1 MSGRDVV
8 RQMRDSGAL
17 SKPARS
23 GNVVDLIL
31 GVLATVAVGSCI
43 YVGIGWFNAA
53 PPPAGTTPPTVLAAV
68 ARSDMPV
75 WTAEDTAG
83 CERAAG
89 AAARERVPDEFGLAN
104 PALTEG
110 GYARLATLA
119 ACRATRKVE
128 RLCDPQQ
135 RAEFVGVVNDY
146 LSRREL
152 IIAGLNLE
160 GAPMAIMGGIM
171 GGEVAFGSSVHDVMK
186 DDTIGYLDIYHH
198 RVIAALQ
205 ALARRNLVTQS
216 DFGAFFGMGV
226 SETITEAFKDITAD
240 GSTCA

>member
-23 GNVVDLIL
+23 GNAVDIIL
-31 GVLATVAVGSCI
+31 GIVATIAVGSCI
-43 YVGIGWFNAA
+43 YVGIDWLNAT
-53 PPPAGTTPPTVLAAV
+53 PPPAAAASPAVLTA
-68 ARSDMPV
+68 ARSDIPL
-75 WTAEDTAG
+75 WTVEDAAG
-83 CERAAG
+83 CERAAR
-89 AAARERVPDEFGLAN
+89 AAAREPVPMEFGLAN
-104 PALTEG
+104 PTLTEG
-110 GYARLATLA
+110 GYARLATLVS
-119 ACRATRKVE
+119 CRATRKIE

-146 LSRREL
+146 LSRREI

-171 GGEVAFGSSVHDVMK
+171 GGEVAFGSGMHDVMK
-186 DDTIGYLDIYHH
+186 DETIGYLDIYHN
-198 RVIAALQ
+198 RVIKALQ
-205 ALARRNLVTQS
+205 ALARRSLVTES

-226 SETITEAFKDITAD
+226 SGTITEAFKDITAN
-240 GSTCA
+240 GSGCA